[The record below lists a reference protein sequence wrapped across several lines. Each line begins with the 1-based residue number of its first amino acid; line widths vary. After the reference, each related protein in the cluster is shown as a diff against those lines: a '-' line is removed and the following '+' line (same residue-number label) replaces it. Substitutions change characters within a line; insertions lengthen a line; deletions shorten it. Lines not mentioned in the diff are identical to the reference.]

1 MGAKD
6 KAGAKD
12 KTGDKDKAGAKDK
25 PGDKAKDKAGDKP
38 GDKKDPA
45 PQALFG
51 GWTGKTPATLLNEY
65 IQRQQAEGWHRA
77 DYNIHGSSQHGYSC
91 VIRLSKQDKKLG
103 RLQVEF
109 RPTATPSTGL
119 RFPTA
124 IEARHMAATY
134 ALYQLRANTSLY
146 RMIPPVH
153 RSYWLEL
160 DEARVGE
167 RVCEDPFAAKL
178 ARDRDREDREKMRA
192 KREET
197 RVRAKETGRT
207 EDLLP
212 AGLRRRWDDLA
223 QVNMSEEQRNRAES
237 VVRLWTATWG
247 LKTEGKA
254 VLTGFRPAHI
264 EEALA
269 ACGGDQA
276 RAFEWLCVHVPED
289 DLPEHVMRR
298 GYQASMVTG
307 TNASGAE
314 LASQLAAKRLARS
327 GFALTMCREALD
339 EAGTGDKAEARA
351 AEILVSKL
359 CQRPVPDL
367 VPGDSAVD
375 DEVDALDSIYAGEN
389 RISRPS
395 PFQITVA
402 LRPSNRILCPSDAC
416 LEFWIP
422 VDSSYPESRPP
433 SVTLSS
439 DQLPAHLKL
448 HISKML
454 DLRLARDGMPVLFDA
469 VSIADD
475 CIEQWLAHPPPLADL
490 MRGIAV
496 IESTTP
502 QPTSV
507 GKQYRRDHG
516 PSNWTRTVDSFAQ
529 AQGTRA
535 YQLMQKTRALLPAA
549 SVAAT
554 LVELIGS
561 HRCVVVSGA
570 TGCGKTTQV
579 PQFILDHGIRTNS
592 PTNIVCTQP
601 RRISAVGVAGRVAE
615 ERASSV
621 GDVVG
626 YAVRGE
632 SRKSR
637 DTRLLFCTTGVLLRM
652 IAADPGLVLVTHVV
666 CDEVHERSVDSDLLL
681 VLLLQSMKLNPRLH
695 VVLMSA
701 TAQSD
706 LFAAYFGSSSPV
718 VDIPG
723 RTFPVD
729 DVYIEDFVSGR
740 SEAELVPVFGNGWA
754 DSARRRWDS
763 AASKDDAGNWTAR
776 AQELMS
782 SQSDRAWASALV
794 SWEDRYTQAFNI
806 DFALATSIVRHIH
819 TTSDRGL
826 AILVFMPGVAEIQS
840 TIAALKAIDG
850 LSVLPLHSGLSAA
863 EQRRVF
869 ARPQEGRKVV
879 VATNIAE
886 TSITIDDIGFVI
898 DAGRVRELRHDYGTR
913 VARLTTVLCSQAAAA
928 QRRGRA
934 GRTRPG
940 VCFRMYTRRIYDTM
954 PLHADPEILR
964 SPLEQVCLRVKALGH
979 QDPRTILESA
989 LDPPPLLAIT
999 AAERLLV
1006 AVGAC
1011 VEEFGPLT
1019 ALGKF
1024 IADIPVD
1031 LRLAKILVYGALMGV
1046 LDDALKIVALMAL
1059 DKPMFHGDKQARM
1072 KFANDSQGGLSDW
1085 LADLA
1090 AFNQLAESSGKKGA
1104 YDMGVSPL
1112 AIRDIKGTV
1121 RQLRDSLRHTG
1132 LVEESSRASPM
1143 VLKALICAGLTP
1155 NIVRVRM
1162 PQQKFT
1168 EVIGG
1173 TVSRDHEARQVSFYA
1188 PDLMSLPRSGPLW
1201 QSHDYRMDRRV
1212 FIHPQS
1218 TLFSATK
1225 YQATPFIV
1233 YFAQSSSFQ
1242 NQASPRTYLRDVTV
1256 PGLYALLMFGPA
1268 PLVVDHENKVL
1279 CIGAS
1284 GALAVRA
1291 WPRIAVLVNQLRI
1304 LLDELLRRKL
1314 EAPESVSLADHPVV
1328 QTVLR
1333 LLETDGQ

>member
-1 MGAKD
+1 MGP
-6 KAGAKD
+6 
-12 KTGDKDKAGAKDK
+12 KTK
-25 PGDKAKDKAGDKP
+25 DKAKDKAPDKP
-38 GDKKDPA
+38 ADKPKEKTTDKKDLG
-45 PQALFG
+45 LFG
-51 GWTGKTPATLLNEY
+51 GWTGKTPVTLLNEY
-65 IQRQQAEGWHRA
+65 VQRQQSEGWHRA
-77 DYNIHGSSQHGYSC
+77 DYNIHGTAQHGYTC

-103 RLQVEF
+103 LLKVEY
-109 RPTATPSTGL
+109 RPTPTTSTGL

-134 ALYQLRANTSLY
+134 TLYQLRANTSLH

-153 RSYWLEL
+153 RTYWLEL
-160 DEARVGE
+160 DENRKGD

-178 ARDRDREDREKMRA
+178 ARDRDREDRERIRM

-197 RVRAKETGRT
+197 KIRAKETGRT
-207 EDLLP
+207 EDLLST
-212 AGLRRRWDDLA
+212 GLRKRWDDLA
-223 QVNMSEEQRNRAES
+223 QVHMSEEQRSNAES

-247 LKTEGKA
+247 LKTEGNA
-254 VLTGFRPAHI
+254 VLTGFRPQHI

-307 TNASGAE
+307 SNASGSE
-314 LASQLAAKRLARS
+314 LALQLAAKRLARS
-327 GFALTMCREALD
+327 GFALSMCRAALEEANSEDL
-339 EAGTGDKAEARA
+339 TRAESRA
-351 AEILVSKL
+351 AEILVSRL
-359 CQRPVPDL
+359 CNRPVPEL
-367 VPGDSAVD
+367 VTGDNSVD
-375 DEVDALDSIYAGEN
+375 DEIDALDSIYAGEN
-389 RISRPS
+389 RITRPS
-395 PFQITVA
+395 LFQITVA
-402 LRPSNRILCPSDAC
+402 IRPNDQVLCPSDAC

-422 VDSSYPESRPP
+422 IDSSYPDSRPP

-439 DQLPAHLKL
+439 DLLPAYLKL
-448 HISKML
+448 HITKMI
-454 DLRLARDGMPVLFDA
+454 DQRLARDGMPVLFDV

-475 CIEQWLAHPPPLADL
+475 NIEQWLSSPPPLADL
-490 MRGIAV
+490 MRGIAL
-496 IESTTP
+496 ESVP
-502 QPTSV
+502 QKRSV
-507 GKQYRRDHG
+507 SKHNRREHG
-516 PSNWTRTVDSFAQ
+516 PSDWNRTVDSFTRTV
-529 AQGTRA
+529 GTSA
-535 YQLMQKTRALLPAA
+535 YRLMQKTRALLPAA
-549 SVAAT
+549 TVANT
-554 LVELIGS
+554 LVELIGA

-579 PQFILDHGIRTNS
+579 PQFILDHGIQTNS
-592 PTNIVCTQP
+592 PTNIICTQP

-615 ERASSV
+615 ERVSV
-621 GDVVG
+621 LGDTIG

-632 SRKSR
+632 SKKSN

-652 IAADPGLVLVTHVV
+652 IGTDPSLTHVTHVV

-681 VLLLQSMKLNPRLH
+681 VLLLQSMRLNPRLH

-706 LFAAYFGSSSPV
+706 LFAEYFGHNSPV

-729 DVYIEDFVSGR
+729 DVYIEDFVSAK
-740 SEAELVPVFGNGWA
+740 SEAELVPVFGSGWA

-763 AASKDDAGNWTAR
+763 VTDKDDSGDWIAR
-776 AQELMS
+776 AQSLMS
-782 SQSDRAWASALV
+782 TTQGDRVWASALV
-794 SWEDRYTQAFNI
+794 SWEDRYASPSNI
-806 DFALATSIVRHIH
+806 DYALATLIVRHIH
-819 TTSDRGL
+819 MTSDHGL

-869 ARPQEGRKVV
+869 AKSPSGRKVI

-898 DAGRVRELRHDYGTR
+898 DSGRVRELRHDHGTR
-913 VARLTTVLCSQAAAA
+913 VAKLTTVLCSQAAAA

-940 VCFRMYTRRIYDTM
+940 VCYRMYTRRIHGTM
-954 PLHADPEILR
+954 PMYGDPEILR

-979 QDPRTILESA
+979 QDPRTILASA
-989 LDPPPLLAIT
+989 LDPPPLSAVS
-999 AAERLLV
+999 AAEHLLV
-1006 AVGAC
+1006 AVGAT
-1011 VEEFGPLT
+1011 VEEFGALT

-1059 DKPMFHGDKQARM
+1059 DKPLFHDKLARK
-1072 KFANDSQGGLSDW
+1072 KFANDSLQSGLSDW

-1090 AFNQLAESSGKKGA
+1090 AFNQLDSGGKA
-1104 YDMGVSPL
+1104 YDLGCSPT
-1112 AIRDIKGTV
+1112 AIRDVRGTV

-1132 LVEESSRASPM
+1132 LVEQSSKASPM
-1143 VLKALICAGLTP
+1143 VLKALICAGLSP

-1173 TVSRDHEARQVSFYA
+1173 TISKDHEARQVSFYA
-1188 PDLMSLPRSGPLW
+1188 PDIMSLPGSGPLW
-1201 QSHDYRMDRRV
+1201 QSHDYRTDRRV

-1233 YFAQSSSFQ
+1233 YFAQSTSSL
-1242 NQASPRTYLRDVTV
+1242 NPRTYLRDATV

-1268 PLVVDHENKVL
+1268 PLIIDHENKVL
-1279 CIGAS
+1279 CIGSS

-1314 EAPESVSLADHPVV
+1314 EAPESVALADHPVV
-1328 QTVLR
+1328 TTVLQ